1 MRRLTH
7 DKGITATTIVLSL
20 AGGPDR
26 RGEIHGMATGEAA
39 AADTPE
45 RHGKQPLSL

>member
-7 DKGITATTIVLSL
+7 DKGITAATIVLSP
-20 AGGPDR
+20 AGSPDR
-26 RGEIHGMATGEAA
+26 RGEIYGMATGEAA

-45 RHGKQPLSL
+45 RHRK